1 LRNALA
7 PINRIPPEILALL
20 PDFWGSHIRKGRNVV
35 KLTHVCQSWR
45 EIFISRSSL
54 WTYFDCENAGETRV
68 YLERSR
74 SSPIEVWLV
83 RDERLRP
90 GDPFFKILPRAS
102 NHLQALFIQGSP
114 ENLQDITPR
123 LSHPAPLLE
132 RLTIE
137 IEDIVLEPQ
146 RSPAI
151 TAALFDG
158 DLSSLRELCLHCI
171 RTDLPWR
178 NMVNLT
184 SFVLTYPPPGK
195 ISTGQL
201 LDFFGG
207 APHLQTVEL
216 FSVSLAPSDLNG
228 RLISL
233 ARLKSL
239 FIRDD
244 RPISLLFGH
253 LLIPAGAGLTTELEP
268 PCSRIEDHLP
278 RSLNNLQNL
287 HNFTRLRLYVD
298 KHRLNFR
305 IAGPNGR
312 IHMNSSGSPVDTSMV
327 LESLA
332 QLNTSTVKRLK
343 IVITNPPS
351 QDLPYQALLPMKD
364 LRTLT
369 ISQCKNLP
377 YFIHTLDPD
386 MNSSNVVVC
395 PKLEKL
401 ILRIGKKMVFDVE
414 SVIGMAAARAWWGAK
429 LKSVRILSRRKLV
442 PKSMSE
448 LRKHVLHLEY
458 DSEDVGEDDVFDK
471 DSDEED

>member
-20 PDFWGSHIRKGRNVV
+20 PDFWGGHISGWNVI

-45 EIFISRSSL
+45 EIFVSRSSL
-54 WTYFDCENAGETRV
+54 WTYFDCKNANKTRV
-68 YLERSR
+68 CLERSK
-74 SSPIEVWLV
+74 SSPIEVWLG

-90 GDPFFKILPRAS
+90 GDPFFKILPRAIS
-102 NHLQALFIQGSP
+102 HLQELFIEGSP

-123 LSHPAPLLE
+123 LFHPAPLLE
-132 RLTIE
+132 RLTIV
-137 IEDIVLEPQ
+137 IENIELEPQ

-184 SFVLTYPPPGK
+184 SFVLAHTPPDK
-195 ISTGQL
+195 MSTGQL
-201 LDFFGG
+201 LDFFGS

-216 FSVSLAPSDLNG
+216 VSVPLAPSDLNG
-228 RLISL
+228 RLVSL
-233 ARLKSL
+233 ACLKSL
-239 FIRDD
+239 LIYDC
-244 RPISLLFGH
+244 RPTSLLFDH
-253 LLIPAGAGLTTELEP
+253 LLIPAGAELTTELEP
-268 PCSRIEDHLP
+268 PCFRIEDHLP

-298 KHRLNFR
+298 ERGSDVR
-305 IAGPNGR
+305 IAGPNGK
-312 IHMNSSGSPVDTSMV
+312 IHMDSPCSPDDTTSTV
-327 LESLA
+327 LESIA
-332 QLNTSTVKRLK
+332 QLNTSTAKRLK
-343 IVITNPPS
+343 ILKTKPPS
-351 QDLPYQALLPMKD
+351 LDLPYQALLPMKD

-369 ISQCKNLP
+369 ISQCENLP
-377 YFIHTLDPD
+377 TFIHALDPD
-386 MNSSNVVVC
+386 MNPSNVVVC

-401 ILRIGKKMVFDVE
+401 ILRIGKRSFDVE

-429 LKSVRILSRRKLV
+429 LKSVRILSQRKFV
-442 PKSMSE
+442 QKSMSE
-448 LRKHVLHLEY
+448 LGKHVLHLEY
-458 DSEDVGEDDVFDK
+458 DSEDVGEDNVYDE
-471 DSDEED
+471 DSDEEN